1 MCVLAK
7 LGNEIQSHDVAHR
20 NMQEKIKEFIKSH
33 WGKMLLGAV
42 VIGAGFAIVTNQL
55 RSPLRKI
62 GRGEVRAQDTNITV
76 DPSAPP
82 VQGAST
88 TNKVDQQQRVQGNQS
103 SPTATPTAVTVNGN
117 VTIENLNLAIAVGG
131 GTAATSTIEKH
142 WYDMPP
148 TRIEPM
154 LDNDGGKKVV
164 GPYED
169 VVFTKPEGWGVIPE
183 VIDATLGRDY
193 LALKN
198 KGTRESPQWVDAEN
212 YHYSA
217 SEFRVRSLKYPI
229 RVRFVLIPKN

>member
-1 MCVLAK
+1 
-7 LGNEIQSHDVAHR
+7 
-20 NMQEKIKEFIKSH
+20 MQETLKKIKEFIKNH

-55 RSPLRKI
+55 RSPLRKV
-62 GRGEVRAQDTNITV
+62 GRGEVRAQGTNKDTIV
-76 DPSAPP
+76 KFDPDTPP
-82 VQGAST
+82 VPGAVT
-88 TNKVDQQQRVQGNQS
+88 TNKVDQPQLIPGQQP
-103 SPTATPTAVTVNGN
+103 SPTATAVTINGN
-117 VTIENLNLAIAVGG
+117 VNIENLNLAIAVGG

-183 VIDATLGRDY
+183 VVDAKLDTDFY
-193 LALKN
+193 AMKN
-198 KGTRESPQWVDAEN
+198 KGTREKPQWVDAAN
-212 YHYSA
+212 YHYPA

-229 RVRFVLIPKN
+229 KVRFVLMPKD